1 MAVLTSPEI
10 EREIKVE
17 QKGQANKMKEVTVK
31 VPDDTLFIHVMIG
44 IKKED
49 VLFVQSKTNTDK
61 TNLNIVFG
69 GDEQNE

>member
-17 QKGQANKMKEVTVK
+17 QRGQANKMKEVTVK

-49 VLFVQSKTNTDK
+49 VLFVQSKKNTDK